1 MRVID
6 LRENR
11 EEAICAAA
19 DALRSGLLAIF
30 PTETVYGLFFTE
42 KAKANAYALKGRDQ
56 GKPCAYHVGSFET
69 LFAVAG
75 EQSEEIISALKEK
88 LPGSYTFLLPKD
100 GGKVGVR
107 YPSHKDVC
115 EMLEKVGEPVFGTSA
130 NISGETPPTELSDTK
145 ALWEGVAVAVDG
157 GSVRGVASEVVDLT
171 GSEPRTI
178 RKAE

>member
-6 LRENR
+6 LTKER
-11 EEAICAAA
+11 EEAVSAAA
-19 DALRSGLLAIF
+19 DALRSGRLAIF

-42 KAKANAYALKGRDQ
+42 KARALAYALKGRDLS
-56 GKPCAYHVGSFET
+56 KPCAYHVGSFKT
-69 LFAVAG
+69 LFSVAG

-107 YPSHKDVC
+107 YPNHKDVC

-130 NISGETPPTELSDTK
+130 NVSGKIPPTDVADTED
-145 ALWEGVAVAVDG
+145 LWKGVAVVVDG
-157 GSVRGVASEVVDLT
+157 GRVRGVASEVVDLT
-171 GSEPRTI
+171 GGEPRTI